1 MKLSTSILAHRLKSK
16 FTIQNKKA
24 LSDELHL
31 ERVLYYCDGDEMQDH
46 RIYICTRDQ
55 VSEQDLIVPEKA
67 VLFSIGKIRTRNT
80 GKNGQVF
87 QLVDDTSPFLLF
99 NEIQRIFDYYEKW
112 DDRLYELANQ
122 EGSIQE
128 MLDESFR
135 VFHNPIIV
143 HTADYFVIGYS
154 SIIDTRPELSG
165 LVDPDAIFERNQE
178 SREGRRQP
186 DLTKKKGAFF
196 YPDFITG
203 TRSLCALSCQSLY

>member
-80 GKNGQVF
+80 GKNGQAGEPIFWEKDMIMRVSCF
-87 QLVDDTSPFLLF
+87 MYWNEKRNGKILL
-99 NEIQRIFDYYEKW
+99 R
-112 DDRLYELANQ
+112 
-122 EGSIQE
+122 
-128 MLDESFR
+128 
-135 VFHNPIIV
+135 
-143 HTADYFVIGYS
+143 
-154 SIIDTRPELSG
+154 
-165 LVDPDAIFERNQE
+165 
-178 SREGRRQP
+178 
-186 DLTKKKGAFF
+186 
-196 YPDFITG
+196 
-203 TRSLCALSCQSLY
+203 